1 MLVSSLQR
9 HTGQRQAQYIYNK
22 QKLVA
27 VVVVVVVV
35 AVLMVVPLRHHRV

>member
-27 VVVVVVVV
+27 VVVVVVV